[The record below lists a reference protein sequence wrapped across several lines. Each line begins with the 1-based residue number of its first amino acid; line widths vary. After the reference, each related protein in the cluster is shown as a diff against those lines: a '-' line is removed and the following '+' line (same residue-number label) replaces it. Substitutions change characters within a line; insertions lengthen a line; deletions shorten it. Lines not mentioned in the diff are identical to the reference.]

1 VWRHGSEQPSHDARQ
16 QETVLLTV
24 VNSKRSTLLVVFG
37 IFFSQ
42 TYLST
47 YCGAVSAATNKRV
60 LLLQSQKSG
69 MAKLVF
75 AFLANKFISE
85 LMKPNKLVLPWLV
98 RNSFRTSVV
107 DLLLHY
113 VKRAQ
118 RFSKIRS

>member
-1 VWRHGSEQPSHDARQ
+1 MA
-16 QETVLLTV
+16 
-24 VNSKRSTLLVVFG
+24 LLVQPQ
-37 IFFSQ
+37 I
-42 TYLST
+42 
-47 YCGAVSAATNKRV
+47 NKRV